1 MNKHAEAQ
9 VIANQVDYIELAVAP
24 RFAQTFAEA
33 NYLGRY
39 RIAHGRREEID

>member
-1 MNKHAEAQ
+1 MDKRAEAQ
-9 VIANQVDYIELAVAP
+9 VIANQVDYVELAVAP
-24 RFAQTFAEA
+24 RFSQTFAQA